1 MYREIDSSR
10 FIHWITYSRFYKERV
25 GRATPCRLKNK
36 HVFLSAIILIVLF
49 LHTSLSPALPIIA
62 SDFNI
67 SASLSSWVMT
77 AYMVSGAVM
86 TIVIGRLADIY
97 GAKKML
103 MMMMICYT
111 VRTILAGFA
120 QDISTLI
127 TINVKYYKGLYKN
140 DYISI
145 YI

>member
-1 MYREIDSSR
+1 
-10 FIHWITYSRFYKERV
+10 
-25 GRATPCRLKNK
+25 
-36 HVFLSAIILIVLF
+36 
-49 LHTSLSPALPIIA
+49 
-62 SDFNI
+62 
-67 SASLSSWVMT
+67 
-77 AYMVSGAVM
+77 MVSGAVM

-103 MMMMICYT
+103 MMMICYT

>member
-1 MYREIDSSR
+1 
-10 FIHWITYSRFYKERV
+10 
-25 GRATPCRLKNK
+25 
-36 HVFLSAIILIVLF
+36 
-49 LHTSLSPALPIIA
+49 
-62 SDFNI
+62 
-67 SASLSSWVMT
+67 MT

-127 TINVKYYKGLYKN
+127 TINVKYYKGLYNN
-140 DYISI
+140 DYISS